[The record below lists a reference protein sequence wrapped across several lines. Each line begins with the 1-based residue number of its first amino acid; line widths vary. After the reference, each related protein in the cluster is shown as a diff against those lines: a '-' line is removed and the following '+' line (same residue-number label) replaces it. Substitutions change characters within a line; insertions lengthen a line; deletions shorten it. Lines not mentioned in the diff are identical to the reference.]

1 MYQRE
6 WLSISSDYG
15 HHLALILTFRV
26 IAVSRKHSLI
36 GWGSVLSSSSR
47 KGPSMFKVEARS
59 SALHP
64 VKHISMKP
72 TLSDR
77 GECLPAHGP
86 ISILRTAAG
95 GQERDR
101 GLGDRGAL
109 GEEEPAVV
117 RNKTMF

>member
-36 GWGSVLSSSSR
+36 GWGSALSSSSR
-47 KGPSMFKVEARS
+47 KGPSVFKVEARS

-77 GECLPAHGP
+77 GECLPARGP